1 MISIF
6 KQLEIQQNEA
16 KIILISIPH
25 DEQSLNR
32 EEKPE
37 KNCLHL
43 VNYPR

>member
-16 KIILISIPH
+16 KIILSSIPH

-37 KNCLHL
+37 KKCFLL
-43 VNYPR
+43 VNSPR